1 MLKRFPSALAVLCI
15 SLLSSPAW
23 AQSNAGDPAP
33 QPSPVPSTVD
43 SRADQPPDADA
54 QATDQPPPIVRKV
67 RNYIQNSPIVQKL
80 QGDGFY
86 PRIGGLSQG
95 SGLAGG
101 VGYRR
106 HLDWAF
112 VDVSAAISTK
122 AYRGID
128 ATLGWINTGRFDVS
142 SKVTFRNNTQD
153 DFYGLG
159 NDTTDATRVDYGIRA
174 TDFGARGSVRVIR
187 RLRLGAD
194 VGYFIPDVRHGRD
207 DNLRSIAPTFNDVTA
222 PGLARQ
228 PNFEHHSVF
237 AVIDSRDAEGFP
249 RRGGLY
255 RAAYAIWNDRSF
267 DEYDFRRFDITGSQ
281 FFSLPTRSVVA
292 LRLGLSYAN
301 NAPGDR
307 VPFYLLPYIGGGDTV
322 RSFREFRFRDEN
334 AGVFNVELRH
344 KIHSMA
350 YVAGFVDFGKV
361 AHNWEDITPT
371 DLKKAYGV
379 GLRGGTD
386 EKTYFR
392 FDVAYGDGGTRV
404 FLKFSPSF

>member
-1 MLKRFPSALAVLCI
+1 MLKLLPTLGAVAA
-15 SLLSSPAW
+15 SLLLCSSARG
-23 AQSNAGDPAP
+23 QNTAGDSPP
-33 QPSPVPSTVD
+33 IPSPQTTAESK
-43 SRADQPPDADA
+43 ADQAADGSG
-54 QATDQPPPIVRKV
+54 QTTDQPTAVRKV
-67 RNYIQNSPIVQKL
+67 QSFIESNPIVQRLKR
-80 QGDGFY
+80 DGVY
-86 PRIGGLSQG
+86 PRIGGLSPG

-101 VGYRR
+101 AGYRR
-106 HLDWAF
+106 HLNWAYI
-112 VDVSAAISTK
+112 DVSAAISTK

-128 ATLGWINTGRFDVS
+128 VQARWIDTPRFQLANLL
-142 SKVTFRNNTQD
+142 TFRNNTQD

-159 NDTTDATRVDYGIRA
+159 NDTTDATRVDYGIRS
-174 TDFGARGSVRVIR
+174 TDFGGRGSVRVIR
-187 RLRLGAD
+187 GLRLGAD
-194 VGYFIPDVRHGRD
+194 IGYFIPAVRHGRD
-207 DNLRSIAPTFNDVTA
+207 ESLRSIAQTFNDVTA

-228 PNFEHHSVF
+228 ANFEHHSVF
-237 AVIDSRDAEGFP
+237 AVVDARDAEGFP

-281 FFSLPTRSVVA
+281 FFSVPTGSVVA
-292 LRLGLSYAN
+292 LRLALSYAN

-361 AHNWEDITPT
+361 AHDWQDITPT

-386 EKTYFR
+386 AKTYFR
-392 FDVAYGDGGTRV
+392 LDVAYGDGGTRV
-404 FLKFSPSF
+404 FLKLTPSF